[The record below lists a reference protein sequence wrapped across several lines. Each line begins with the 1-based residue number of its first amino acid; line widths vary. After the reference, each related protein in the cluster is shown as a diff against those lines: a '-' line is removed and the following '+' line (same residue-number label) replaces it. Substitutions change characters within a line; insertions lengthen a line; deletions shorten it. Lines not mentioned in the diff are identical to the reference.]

1 MTPKTPYVQGTSGQ
15 NFYVP
20 KTLIE
25 TSKWLML
32 AQILL
37 FVSAL
42 CFFAISVL
50 GNLPLPLFPRD
61 EAKFSS
67 LCLGFE
73 PLKYV
78 PSAAV
83 NAHEFVTAGTTLQ
96 FPGTD
101 SSCSIFNQTVSVDI
115 CRIALNISTS
125 DRSGIIFESWL
136 PRNWTG
142 RFLVTGN
149 GGIDGCIK
157 YDDIN
162 YGNKNGFSAVGSN
175 NGHNGT
181 GGSAFLHNPEVIQD
195 YVYRS

>member
-1 MTPKTPYVQGTSGQ
+1 M
-15 NFYVP
+15 
-20 KTLIE
+20 
-25 TSKWLML
+25 
-32 AQILL
+32 AQVLL
-37 FVSAL
+37 FVLAL
-42 CFFAISVL
+42 LFFAPFVL
-50 GNLPLPLFPRD
+50 GSTPQPFFPRQD
-61 EAKFSS
+61 PNFSTA
-67 LCLGFE
+67 CLGFE

-78 PSAAV
+78 PDAAV
-83 NAHEFVTAGTTLQ
+83 NAHEFITAGTTLQ
-96 FPGTD
+96 FLD
-101 SSCSIFNQTVSVDI
+101 SDPSCAPPNQTVSVDI

-142 RFLVTGN
+142 RFLATGN

-162 YGNKNGFSAVGSN
+162 YGNTNGFSAVGSN

-181 GGSAFLHNPEVIQD
+181 GGKAFLNNPEVLKD

>member
-1 MTPKTPYVQGTSGQ
+1 M
-15 NFYVP
+15 
-20 KTLIE
+20 
-25 TSKWLML
+25 
-32 AQILL
+32 AQLLL
-37 FVSAL
+37 FAL
-42 CFFAISVL
+42 ALLFYALSVF
-50 GNLPLPLFPRD
+50 GSTTQPFFPRQD
-61 EAKFSS
+61 SNFSS
-67 LCLGFE
+67 ACMGFE

-78 PSAAV
+78 QNAAV

-96 FPGTD
+96 FPFSD
-101 SSCSIFNQTVSVDI
+101 PSCAPNQTVSVDV

-142 RFLVTGN
+142 RFLATGN

-162 YGNKNGFSAVGSN
+162 YGNTNGFSAVGSN

-181 GGSAFLHNPEVIQD
+181 GGKAFLNNPEVVKD